1 MVAAPL
7 EDRVGEFECIPGS
20 LLAAHSKVVPG
31 TEQHAREAMLL
42 RESKPE
48 LLNKWIWTADFSMYR
63 KEGEESFLYFAS
75 GEHNLIFRDIT
86 NATRQL
92 TTTGNYI
99 PPKKGIDDVVSSAA
113 AGKTLKLKILDL
125 ELVKDNPSDDY
136 GHFDVDPDN
145 LDALN
150 PAQRSFVQTIYGNS
164 RAGNRVYVLT
174 SDYVKNTLKGKEDSA
189 IARAS
194 RLGGAGSGSRF
205 SADDRGVGFADC
217 GLFGVLKEAPKAP
230 AKIEGVAAA
239 PINPVAQY
247 TQEGILNYLNTNP
260 VSDEKLAAALL
271 KHATLFYQNRT
282 PKA

>member
-194 RLGGAGSGSRF
+194 GLGGADFGSWF
-205 SADDRGVGFADC
+205 LADGRNVDGADF
-217 GLFGVLKEAPKAP
+217 GLLGVLKEAPKAP
-230 AKIEGVAAA
+230 PQKIELDSYSQAYDTLLN
-239 PINPVAQY
+239 NP
-247 TQEGILNYLNTNP
+247 QEALRRLTNERATGLSTLVTNYLSN
-260 VSDEKLAAALL
+260 L
-271 KHATLFYQNRT
+271 